1 MIRSVAVLRVL
12 LLAGCMGF
20 EAWAQMQ
27 VPASPSQAQT
37 PPGQESKPEAE
48 SRELPAAAYP
58 NIILITMDTTR
69 ADRMGFLGSKR
80 GLTPHLDAVARD
92 SVIFTHAYSQ
102 APLTDTS
109 HATILTGTY
118 PQYHQVL
125 TFPLPLAKT
134 LPFLPDI
141 LKAQGYHT
149 GAFVGSLALDATWG
163 APGFDRG
170 FDTYDAGYGWKDF
183 TPKTRYQTCE
193 RRGGEVV
200 KHALAWLAKRPPGP
214 FFMWV
219 HVFDP
224 HDPYDPPEP
233 YKTRYA
239 KALYDGEI
247 AYMDSALGKLLA
259 ELKSQGLYDGA
270 LITITADHGESLKAH
285 GEDRHGILIY
295 DETIHVPL
303 AIKLPHRQSAG
314 KRVETPVELA
324 DITPTLLETLGIAIP
339 KEVQGA
345 SMVELMK
352 PGKESEAAEAAWAS
366 RGAYSEGDYGH
377 VAFAWSALQSWR
389 TSKYLYIQAPRR
401 ELYDYSA
408 DAKAAHNLATAS
420 PAVADTFAARL
431 KDFQQKTTNTE
442 KMPRNVMDEQKVRKL
457 AALGYIVDIENP
469 ALANSPDKG
478 ADPKDKIGIA
488 NMLLRINDLLELH
501 DCEDAIREAR
511 KAIAKDPNISMA
523 YFFPAQCYLERE
535 DWERAVPLLRQAV
548 KLDPAFTGAEMNLG
562 LALLK
567 NGDYDGAITAFE
579 HVVTSEP
586 TLLSPHFYLSIAY
599 AKADRVPEEIK
610 ECRYILKYQPDSY
623 GANLQLG
630 HFLAKSGDLE
640 GAIAPLQ
647 KAASIRPDAP
657 EPHMYLADFYT
668 EMGREAEAEHE
679 RAEAMRRGATPVG
692 PMRIAPEKTPA
703 NPETK

>member
-1 MIRSVAVLRVL
+1 MSMIRCL
-12 LLAGCMGF
+12 LCVVTLA
-20 EAWAQMQ
+20 AAALAQN
-27 VPASPSQAQT
+27 QAET
-37 PPGQESKPEAE
+37 PKPEA
-48 SRELPAAAYP
+48 PASAQTSASNPGPAERPAATSAAYP

-69 ADRMGFLGSKR
+69 ADRMGFMGSKR

-92 SVIFTHAYSQ
+92 SVVFTRAYTQ
-102 APLTDTS
+102 APLTDAS

-149 GAFVGSLALDATWG
+149 GAFIGSLALDAKWG

-170 FDTYDAGYGWKDF
+170 FDTYDAGFGWEEF
-183 TPKTRYQTCE
+183 TPEKRYETAE
-193 RRGGEVV
+193 RRAGVTV
-200 KHALAWLAKRPPGP
+200 KHALDWLSKRPPGP

-219 HVFDP
+219 HCFDP

-270 LITITADHGESLKAH
+270 LITITADHGEGLGAH
-285 GEDRHGILIY
+285 GENQHGILLY

-303 AIKLPHRQSAG
+303 AIKLPHSQAAG

-324 DITPTLLETLGIAIP
+324 DITPTLLQTLGIAIP
-339 KEVQGA
+339 REVQGL

-352 PGKESEAAEAAWAS
+352 PGKESEAAEAAWRN
-366 RGAYSEGDYGH
+366 RGVYSEADYGH
-377 VAFAWSALQSWR
+377 LAFAWSALQSWR

-401 ELYDYSA
+401 ELYDYGV
-408 DAKAAHNLATAS
+408 DAKAKRNLAKAS
-420 PAVADTFAARL
+420 PAVADTFAALL
-431 KDFQQKTTNTE
+431 KDFQQKTTNTQ
-442 KMPRNVMDEQKVRKL
+442 KMPKTVMDEAKGRKL
-457 AALGYIVDIENP
+457 AALGYIVDMENP
-469 ALANSPDKG
+469 VLAHSSEKG
-478 ADPKDKIGIA
+478 ADPKDKIEIA
-488 NMLLRINDLLELH
+488 NMLLRVSDLLELK
-501 DCEDAIREAR
+501 DCRDAIREAN
-511 KAIAKDPNISMA
+511 KAIAKDPNIAIS
-523 YFFPAQCYLERE
+523 YFLPAECYLDRE
-535 DWERAVPLLRQAV
+535 DYENAVPLLRRAV
-548 KLDPAFTGAEMNLG
+548 KLDPGFTGAEMNLG

-567 NGDYDGAITAFE
+567 TEDYDGAITAFE

-586 TLLSPHFYLSIAY
+586 QLMAAHIYLSVAY
-599 AKADRVPEEIK
+599 DKTNRVPEEIR
-610 ECRYILKYQPDSY
+610 ECRFILKYDPETY
-623 GANLQLG
+623 GANLRLG
-630 HFLAKSGDLE
+630 QFLAKSGDLE
-640 GAIAPLQ
+640 GAVPSLQ
-647 KAASIRPDAP
+647 KAASLRPAAP
-657 EPHMYLADFYT
+657 EPHMYLAEVYT
-668 EMGREAEAEHE
+668 QMGRETEAERE

-692 PMRIAPEKTPA
+692 PMRIAPNKTPA